1 MDRAVFERLDALEGE
16 HWWFAARRTILGG
29 VLERLSRRTGVAN
42 PRILEAGCGTGGN
55 LAMLNA
61 LGTVEAFEH
70 DEAALAVA
78 RGKAPDLRLQQG
90 TLPHALPARS
100 RPYDFIVAF
109 DVIEHVE
116 RDRESLAA
124 LRTRLKPGGA
134 LVMTVPAWPMLW
146 SRHDETHHHFRRY
159 TPAHLRAELEAA
171 GYAVEH
177 LGCYNALL
185 FPAVVAMRALKRWT
199 GREDADDAM
208 PSPLVNRI
216 LRHVFAF
223 ERHWVGRIPM
233 PFGVSLIA
241 VARPAGAQAPVAE
254 ALATA

>member
-16 HWWFAARRTILGG
+16 HWWFAARRDILGH
-29 VLERLSRRTGVAN
+29 VLERLSRRAGLET

-55 LAMLNA
+55 LAMLSG

-78 RGKAPDLRLQQG
+78 RGKAPDLRLEQG
-90 TLPHALPARS
+90 TLPHALPAVQARH
-100 RPYDFIVAF
+100 DFVVAF

-116 RDRESLAA
+116 RDRDSLAA

-134 LVMTVPAWPMLW
+134 LVMTVPAWPSLW

-177 LGCYNALL
+177 LGCYNTLL

-208 PSPLVNRI
+208 PSPFLNRL
-216 LRHVFAF
+216 LRRVFAF
-223 ERHWVGRIPM
+223 ERHWIGRITM

-241 VARPAGAQAPVAE
+241 VARPAGAAAPVTDV
-254 ALATA
+254 LAPA